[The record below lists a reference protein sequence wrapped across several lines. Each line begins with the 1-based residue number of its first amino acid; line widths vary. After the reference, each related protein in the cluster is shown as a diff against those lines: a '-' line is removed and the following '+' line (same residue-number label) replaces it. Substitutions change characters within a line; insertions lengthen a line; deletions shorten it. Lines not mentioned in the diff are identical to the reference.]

1 MKTLFVS
8 ELLNGGECI
17 FYLEDILSV
26 QKCPMSP
33 ATQTFPD
40 ELPERVFVNMVD
52 GLQFVLPITRYE
64 QIKSGILALNK

>member
-33 ATQTFPD
+33 ATPTFPD
-40 ELPERVFVNMVD
+40 EIPERVFVTITD
-52 GLQFVLPITRYE
+52 GQRFVIPITRYE
-64 QIKSGILALNK
+64 ELKAGILALK